1 MACETEMHIHYMM
14 LAQDHFREALHLTR
28 TSDRLDKIVHALES
42 LDDAQH
48 CGVHPK
54 HLFGI
59 RARFHEELTRTKET
73 ANRRWAD
80 GWVALMH

>member
-48 CGVHPK
+48 
-54 HLFGI
+54 
-59 RARFHEELTRTKET
+59 
-73 ANRRWAD
+73 
-80 GWVALMH
+80 WVEVYSEQQPAAA